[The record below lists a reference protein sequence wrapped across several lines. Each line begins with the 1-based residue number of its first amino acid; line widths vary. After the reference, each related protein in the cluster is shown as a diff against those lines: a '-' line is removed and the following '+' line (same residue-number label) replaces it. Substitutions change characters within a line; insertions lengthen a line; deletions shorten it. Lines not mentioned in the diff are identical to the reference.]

1 MRPKDLLA
9 WQQCLKLSD
18 RAAAKALGF
27 KAAEYAALLAGT
39 VPIDRRTALAC
50 AAVAAGLSPWGS
62 RDGLDGSLLLKPRPK
77 PQHLLPVHD

>member
-1 MRPKDLLA
+1 MSPKDLLA

-18 RAAAKALGF
+18 RAAVKALGL

-39 VPIDRRTALAC
+39 VPIDHRTALAC
-50 AAVAAGLSPWGS
+50 AAVAAGLSPWGAH
-62 RDGLDGSLLLKPRPK
+62 DGLDGSLPPIPRPK